1 LHCIYN
7 FKHSIMEN
15 HEKEFTPEES
25 LQLISQIIAKTRRN
39 IKISSFYFILWGWIT
54 VFSSLTCFFLIKY
67 MVSTHQ
73 CRYINIGAWMAWIV
87 PAFIGLIISVG
98 HAKKM
103 DRSVKVKSQI
113 GSIIK
118 VLWYS
123 NAVVITIGCFIS
135 YKLNFYPAPLV
146 LIIIG
151 LSTFMT
157 GYIIKFKPI
166 IYGGTIFWL
175 AGILSVF
182 IQSDYQLLLTA
193 VSIVAGYLVPG
204 YMLKYS
210 KD

>member
-1 LHCIYN
+1 
-7 FKHSIMEN
+7 MEN

-39 IKISSFYFILWGWIT
+39 IKIASFFFILWGWVT
-54 VFSSLTCFFLIKY
+54 VIASLTCFFLIRY
-67 MVSTHQ
+67 LVSTQQ
-73 CRYINIGAWMAWIV
+73 CKYINIGAWMAWLV
-87 PAFIGLIISVG
+87 PVFIGFIITMA
-98 HAKKM
+98 HLKKM
-103 DRSVKVKSQI
+103 DKFEKVKSQI

-123 NAVVITIGCFIS
+123 NAAAIIIGCFIS
-135 YKLNFYPAPLV
+135 YKLNFYPAPIV

-151 LSTFMT
+151 LSTFVT
-157 GYIIKFKPI
+157 GYIIKFKPL

-193 VSIVAGYLVPG
+193 VSIIAGYLVPG
-204 YMLKYS
+204 YMLKYG